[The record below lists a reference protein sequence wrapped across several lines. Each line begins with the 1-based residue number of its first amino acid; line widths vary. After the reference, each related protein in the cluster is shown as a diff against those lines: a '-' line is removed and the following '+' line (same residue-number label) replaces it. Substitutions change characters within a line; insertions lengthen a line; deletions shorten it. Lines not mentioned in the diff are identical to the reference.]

1 MLMIINSFDN
11 SRKAIINP
19 EDINSPIKGFPKT
32 VITCFA
38 RETFNRILEELP
50 HREIARTSVANLE
63 IPIYELEFKGQ
74 KIGFFN
80 AYVGASA
87 CVAILE
93 DIIVFGMEN
102 LIVFGTC
109 GVLDSSIE
117 ETSIIIPR
125 SAIRDE
131 GTSFNYS
138 EASSEIAVNT
148 KFHEEF
154 KSFLDR
160 QAVSYTEG
168 KVWTTDGIYR
178 ETVDKMLE
186 HKRNGAICVDME
198 CSAIAALSKFRNINH
213 FQFFYSA
220 DNLDAEVWEA
230 RSLGNSEDL
239 EKKDKIAYIAMEF
252 AIETF

>member
-1 MLMIINSFDN
+1 MIINSFDN

-93 DIIVFGMEN
+93 DIIVFG
-102 LIVFGTC
+102 TC

-131 GTSFNYS
+131 GTSFHYS

-148 KFHEEF
+148 N
-154 KSFLDR
+154 SIFLLC
-160 QAVSYTEG
+160 G
-168 KVWTTDGIYR
+168 
-178 ETVDKMLE
+178 
-186 HKRNGAICVDME
+186 
-198 CSAIAALSKFRNINH
+198 
-213 FQFFYSA
+213 
-220 DNLDAEVWEA
+220 
-230 RSLGNSEDL
+230 
-239 EKKDKIAYIAMEF
+239 
-252 AIETF
+252 

>member
-131 GTSFNYS
+131 GTSFHYL

>member
-1 MLMIINSFDN
+1 MIINSFDN

-87 CVAILE
+87 CLAILE

-131 GTSFNYS
+131 GTSFHYS
-138 EASSEIAVNT
+138 EVSSEIAVNT

>member
-1 MLMIINSFDN
+1 MIINSFDN

-63 IPIYELEFKGQ
+63 IPIYELEFKEQ

-131 GTSFNYS
+131 GTSFHYS
-138 EASSEIAVNT
+138 EASSEIAVNI

>member
-1 MLMIINSFDN
+1 MIINSFDN

-131 GTSFNYS
+131 GTSFHYS
-138 EASSEIAVNT
+138 EASSEITVNT

>member
-1 MLMIINSFDN
+1 MIINSFDN

-131 GTSFNYS
+131 GTSFHFYAQAQAYLQDFYQS
-138 EASSEIAVNT
+138 FGFQPVSEIYLEDNIP
-148 KFHEEF
+148 H
-154 KSFLDR
+154 LDM
-160 QAVSYTEG
+160 V
-168 KVWTTDGIYR
+168 
-178 ETVDKMLE
+178 
-186 HKRNGAICVDME
+186 
-198 CSAIAALSKFRNINH
+198 LS
-213 FQFFYSA
+213 
-220 DNLDAEVWEA
+220 
-230 RSLGNSEDL
+230 
-239 EKKDKIAYIAMEF
+239 
-252 AIETF
+252 

>member
-131 GTSFNYS
+131 GTSFHYS
-138 EASSEIAVNT
+138 EASSEIVVNT

>member
-1 MLMIINSFDN
+1 MIINSFDN

-131 GTSFNYS
+131 GISFHYS

>member
-1 MLMIINSFDN
+1 MIINSFDN

-93 DIIVFGMEN
+93 DIIVFGMES

-117 ETSIIIPR
+117 EHPLLFQEVLLGMKGHHFIIR
-125 SAIRDE
+125 KQ
-131 GTSFNYS
+131 
-138 EASSEIAVNT
+138 VL
-148 KFHEEF
+148 K
-154 KSFLDR
+154 L
-160 QAVSYTEG
+160 Q
-168 KVWTTDGIYR
+168 
-178 ETVDKMLE
+178 
-186 HKRNGAICVDME
+186 
-198 CSAIAALSKFRNINH
+198 
-213 FQFFYSA
+213 
-220 DNLDAEVWEA
+220 
-230 RSLGNSEDL
+230 
-239 EKKDKIAYIAMEF
+239 
-252 AIETF
+252 

>member
-1 MLMIINSFDN
+1 MIINSFDN

-131 GTSFNYS
+131 GTSFHYS

-168 KVWTTDGIYR
+168 
-178 ETVDKMLE
+178 
-186 HKRNGAICVDME
+186 NGWY
-198 CSAIAALSKFRNINH
+198 LP
-213 FQFFYSA
+213 
-220 DNLDAEVWEA
+220 
-230 RSLGNSEDL
+230 
-239 EKKDKIAYIAMEF
+239 
-252 AIETF
+252 

>member
-1 MLMIINSFDN
+1 MIINSFDN
-11 SRKAIINP
+11 SRKATINP

-131 GTSFNYS
+131 GTSFHCS

>member
-1 MLMIINSFDN
+1 MIINSFDN

-131 GTSFNYS
+131 GTSFHYS

-213 FQFFYSA
+213 FQFFYCA

>member
-1 MLMIINSFDN
+1 MIINSFDN

-50 HREIARTSVANLE
+50 HR
-63 IPIYELEFKGQ
+63 
-74 KIGFFN
+74 
-80 AYVGASA
+80 
-87 CVAILE
+87 
-93 DIIVFGMEN
+93 
-102 LIVFGTC
+102 
-109 GVLDSSIE
+109 
-117 ETSIIIPR
+117 
-125 SAIRDE
+125 
-131 GTSFNYS
+131 
-138 EASSEIAVNT
+138 EIAVNT

>member
-1 MLMIINSFDN
+1 MIINSFDN

-63 IPIYELEFKGQ
+63 IPIYELEFKEQ

-131 GTSFNYS
+131 GISFHYS

>member
-1 MLMIINSFDN
+1 MIINSFDN

-131 GTSFNYS
+131 GTSFHYS
-138 EASSEIAVNT
+138 EASSKIAVNT

>member
-1 MLMIINSFDN
+1 MIINSFDN

-87 CVAILE
+87 CVAI
-93 DIIVFGMEN
+93 
-102 LIVFGTC
+102 
-109 GVLDSSIE
+109 
-117 ETSIIIPR
+117 
-125 SAIRDE
+125 
-131 GTSFNYS
+131 
-138 EASSEIAVNT
+138 
-148 KFHEEF
+148 
-154 KSFLDR
+154 
-160 QAVSYTEG
+160 
-168 KVWTTDGIYR
+168 
-178 ETVDKMLE
+178 
-186 HKRNGAICVDME
+186 CVDME